1 MHLVNDPFPFLRVF
15 MATASYG
22 GSSHTFPCSLQC
34 YKNCAVSVA
43 ICSHNCLFFYY
54 RCSERFVVNSIAEV
68 HFSLFY
74 FFFCLICDDCCC
86 TFVCLLRCKAELFFN
101 SFGAVTSLRDKLFL
115 GLVTVISASCA
126 LTISK

>member
-1 MHLVNDPFPFLRVF
+1 M
-15 MATASYG
+15 
-22 GSSHTFPCSLQC
+22 
-34 YKNCAVSVA
+34 
-43 ICSHNCLFFYY
+43 
-54 RCSERFVVNSIAEV
+54 NSIAEV

-74 FFFCLICDDCCC
+74 FFSVL
-86 TFVCLLRCKAELFFN
+86 FVMTVVVPLSALLRCKAELFFN